1 MRKVSINFYG
11 ENKHLTK
18 EMHLTKEIF
27 VKDGLSTSEVMKECA
42 RNLSKEENSLL
53 WDWNY
58 KND

>member
-11 ENKHLTK
+11 ENK
-18 EMHLTKEIF
+18 HLTKEIF